1 MPASLTP
8 TTFDQ
13 VIDLALITVDDY
25 KLVKLYNNNKEGF
38 KKWCDGFLLSAIP
51 NFFQCKQSLDYDLVE
66 RQFTSELTNVEISIL
81 ADFWIISWLQKEVQ
95 NSTKINVLL
104 QTSGSFKTH
113 SASQNL
119 KEKGAY
125 LDELREK
132 VYQKITDYLLQDVS
146 DIEF

>member
-1 MPASLTP
+1 MPTS
-8 TTFDQ
+8 FDE
-13 VIDLALITVDDY
+13 VIDLALVTVDDY
-25 KLVKLYNNNKEGF
+25 KLVKLYNNNETSF

-51 NFFQCKQSLDYDLVE
+51 NFFQCKQSLEYDLVN
-66 RQFTSELTNVEISIL
+66 RQFVSQLTSEEISIL
-81 ADFWIISWLQKEVQ
+81 ADLWIIAWWQRETQ

-119 KEKGAY
+119 KEKLTF

-132 VYQKITDYLLQDVS
+132 VYQKITDYQLQDIS
-146 DIEF
+146 DIEI